1 VSGGAAALE
10 PDPSQPNAPSELYTP
25 AFLRAW
31 LLHFTGAMSLAFFML
46 FPLFVKAVGGTEL
59 TIGLV
64 LGVATAASVA
74 TRPVIGVVLD
84 RIGRRRVL
92 IWAGV
97 WNVLS
102 WVPFQFVTSPG
113 FALYFWTVVHD
124 LAWGALFTAYF
135 TYAADLIPSGRRAE
149 GVAIFGVAGMLA
161 NGLAPIV
168 GERVIDAV
176 GFHGYFGVAMVFGI
190 ASLAFSMGVPL
201 SSGPTHVAEPPSLAD
216 VLPLAR
222 LASLRAVLLAT
233 IVLGIAINAAYMF
246 IAPFTRELGIERTGP
261 FFAAYSTTSI
271 VIRLFGRR
279 TLDAL
284 GPHGIAGPGFVAFAA
299 GLAGLM
305 MLPHAVGG
313 WTTLV
318 LVVCGIGCGM
328 GHGALFPVLNAL
340 AVSRAPAGKQG
351 AVVGLHTAAI
361 DFGAVA
367 GLPLCGALAEWA
379 GYPVMY
385 GLVGLASVAGLVI
398 MARDPV
404 R

>member
-1 VSGGAAALE
+1 VSGEAAALD

-25 AFLRAW
+25 EFLRAW
-31 LLHFTGAMSLAFFML
+31 LLHFLGAMSLAFFML

-92 IWAGV
+92 VWAGA

-102 WVPFQFVTSPG
+102 WVPFLFVTSPG
-113 FALYFWTVVHD
+113 FPLYLWTVVHD

-135 TYAADLIPSGRRAE
+135 TYAADLIPPGRRAE
-149 GVAIFGVAGMLA
+149 GVAIFGVAGMMA
-161 NGLAPIV
+161 NGLAPSL

-176 GFHGYFGVAMVFGI
+176 GFQGYFGVAMAFGI
-190 ASLAFSMGVPL
+190 GSLALSLRVPER
-201 SSGPTHVAEPPSLAD
+201 SAATHVAEPPSLAD

-222 LASLRAVLLAT
+222 LASLRAVMLAT

-246 IAPFTRELGIERTGP
+246 IAPFTRELGIARTGP

-305 MLPHAVGG
+305 MLPHAGTS
-313 WTTLV
+313 TTLV
-318 LVVCGIGCGM
+318 LVVCGIGCGA

-367 GLPLCGALAEWA
+367 GLPACGALAEWA